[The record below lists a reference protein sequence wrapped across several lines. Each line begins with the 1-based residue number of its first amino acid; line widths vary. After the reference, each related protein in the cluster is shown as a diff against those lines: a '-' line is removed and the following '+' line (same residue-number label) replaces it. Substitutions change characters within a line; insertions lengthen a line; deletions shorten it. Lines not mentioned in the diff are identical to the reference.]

1 MLLLWFYIFVTKGK
15 MQSNI
20 EYIIIFLSCLKTGG
34 LFECGGGWAAELR
47 RERAVGGLFMGPN
60 APASIEN
67 VAGAF
72 GKITSFDTVTY
83 PQTNT
88 DSTMEMIEQCSR
100 VDAGEGP
107 DLD

>member
-1 MLLLWFYIFVTKGK
+1 MSRKVKSKRLL
-15 MQSNI
+15 NI
-20 EYIIIFLSCLKTGG
+20 SLFCLSCLKTGG

-72 GKITSFDTVTY
+72 GKITSFDNVTY

-88 DSTMEMIEQCSR
+88 DSTMVHS
-100 VDAGEGP
+100 
-107 DLD
+107 LWK

>member
-1 MLLLWFYIFVTKGK
+1 
-15 MQSNI
+15 
-20 EYIIIFLSCLKTGG
+20 
-34 LFECGGGWAAELR
+34 
-47 RERAVGGLFMGPN
+47 MGSN

-72 GKITSFDTVTY
+72 GKITSFDNVTY

>member
-1 MLLLWFYIFVTKGK
+1 MVYDSHGEVESGRCVNYFLNKSLFC
-15 MQSNI
+15 
-20 EYIIIFLSCLKTGG
+20 LSCLKTGG

-47 RERAVGGLFMGPN
+47 RERAFGGLFMGPN

-72 GKITSFDTVTY
+72 GKITSFDNVTY